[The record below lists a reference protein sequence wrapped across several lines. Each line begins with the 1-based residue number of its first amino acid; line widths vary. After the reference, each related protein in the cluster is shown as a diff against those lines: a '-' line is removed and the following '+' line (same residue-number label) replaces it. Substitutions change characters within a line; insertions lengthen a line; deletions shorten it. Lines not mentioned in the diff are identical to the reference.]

1 MARQAFHTLDG
12 LRGLAA
18 IAVVL
23 IHMGMIFPLAWYPAG
38 AYLAVDLFFGLSG
51 FVMAEAYSA
60 RLDAG
65 MPVSDFMRKRVL
77 RLWPLYALGLTI
89 GAATTASRVLIH
101 YSPPSALTPYPLAL
115 LYIPWSG
122 PKGELYP
129 LNLPAWSLFYEL
141 AVNMA
146 MAVGWRRL
154 TNRALLVLVA
164 LSALGL
170 IASAFA
176 IGSLNGGLSWRGAPI
191 AVSRVTFSFFLGIL
205 LWRVRLRSLKIAA
218 PIPLIIL
225 AIGLTIDTTLLPR
238 TVIDLL
244 EVFLLF
250 PSIILLGASTQP
262 TEGSVALFGGV
273 GGISYALY
281 AVHEPL
287 LQLTS
292 SFIHNVLHVPV
303 QAVPHWACMIL
314 LAGLI
319 LLAWVLND
327 LDVTLRGYLDR
338 FIRWMTRRPAQILRS
353 VPDQP

>member
-1 MARQAFHTLDG
+1 MTRQAFHTLDG

-23 IHMGMIFPLAWYPAG
+23 IHMGMIFPLVWYPAG

-89 GAATTASRVLIH
+89 GAATTASRVIIH
-101 YSPPSALTPYPLAL
+101 YSPPSDLTPYPLAL

-141 AVNMA
+141 AVNMV

-154 TNRALLVLVA
+154 TNRALIVLVA

-170 IASAFA
+170 VASAFA
-176 IGSLNGGLSWRGAPI
+176 TGSLNSGLSWVGAPV
-191 AVSRVTFSFFLGIL
+191 ALSRVTFSFFLGIL
-205 LWRVRLRSLKIAA
+205 LWRVRRGSSKIGA

-225 AIGLTIDTTLLPR
+225 AIGLMIDTTLLPR
-238 TVIDLL
+238 AVIDLL

-250 PSIILLGASTQP
+250 PSVILLGASTQP
-262 TEGSVALFGGV
+262 TEGGIALFNGLGS
-273 GGISYALY
+273 ISYALY

-292 SFIHNVLHVPV
+292 SVVHNVLHVPV
-303 QAVPHWACMIL
+303 RAVPHWACMIL
-314 LAGLI
+314 LAGLLVI
-319 LLAWVLND
+319 AWVLND
-327 LDVTLRGYLDR
+327 LDVTLRGHLDR
-338 FIRWMTRRPAQILRS
+338 LIRGLTRRPAQT
-353 VPDQP
+353 VT